1 MARRDALK
9 ALDSPTVIR
18 RRDVQL
24 VLWGDD
30 ESGYVNDLFYAL
42 SKQIVLTTICMAPGG
57 SFAAS
62 DRYRPIYDTHEALY
76 VLQGQYTIRN
86 PETGEVRVADPGQIV
101 LMRER
106 QWHYGYN
113 FSDVELRLL
122 ETIAPPASQA
132 ALAHVPRP
140 TVALGADRAALADWP
155 RSKAAAKAAM
165 DIVDERRA
173 INVLLGTARPLL
185 LRVLASTPRVALA
198 IAELRA
204 GQRSDAVTLKNDATL
219 YVERG
224 RLHVRVPGA
233 DVWEELYPDDCFFV
247 PAGASFEVWNAGDAR
262 CRAILSIA
270 GNLADQ
276 INS

>member
-9 ALDSPTVIR
+9 ALDAPTVIR

-30 ESGYVNDLFYAL
+30 ESGYVNDLFYVL
-42 SKQIVLTTICMAPGG
+42 SKQIVLTTICMPPGG

-76 VLQGQYTIRN
+76 VLEGQYTIQN

-101 LMRER
+101 VMREG

-113 FSDVELRLL
+113 FADRELRLL

-132 ALAHVPRP
+132 ALAHRPRP
-140 TVALGADRAALADWP
+140 ARALGMDRAALADWP
-155 RSKAAAKAAM
+155 RSRAAAQGAM
-165 DIVDERRA
+165 DVVGEADA
-173 INVLLGTARPLL
+173 LNVLLGAARPMLA
-185 LRVLASTPRVALA
+185 RVLASTPRVSLA

-204 GQRSDAVTLKNDATL
+204 GQRSDTLTFRNDATL

-224 RLHVRVPGA
+224 RLHVRVPA
-233 DVWEELYPDDCFFV
+233 EESWNEVFADDCFFM
-247 PAGASFEVWNAGDAR
+247 PGGTAFEIWNAGADR
-262 CRAILSIA
+262 CRVILSIA

-276 INS
+276 FGP